1 MKLSSD
7 LSLSLLRLTGG
18 DGGDGGALS
27 ISPTLAINFVGYT
40 DPSTGP
46 VSSTLEVDFLAPL
59 YASFTPDPSRPE
71 SAITSIFVWS

>member
-1 MKLSSD
+1 MQLSSA
-7 LSLSLLRLTGG
+7 LSLSLLRLTR
-18 DGGDGGALS
+18 GDGGAPS
-27 ISPTLAINFVGYT
+27 NSPTLAINFVGYT
-40 DPSTGP
+40 DPSAGP